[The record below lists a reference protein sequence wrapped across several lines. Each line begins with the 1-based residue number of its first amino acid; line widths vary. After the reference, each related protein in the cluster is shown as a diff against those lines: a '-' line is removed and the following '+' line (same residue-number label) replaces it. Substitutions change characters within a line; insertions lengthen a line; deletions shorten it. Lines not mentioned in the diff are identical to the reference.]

1 MSIQED
7 VFAKI
12 AEIKGLDKSALTPE
26 TTFLGVGA
34 DSLDMVEFSLELEQ
48 MFGINITDKDIVG
61 IKTIGQAIEFIEKNK
76 K

>member
-1 MSIQED
+1 
-7 VFAKI
+7 
-12 AEIKGLDKSALTPE
+12 
-26 TTFLGVGA
+26 
-34 DSLDMVEFSLELEQ
+34 MVEFSLDLEQ